1 MLALACLWQRLKHG
15 AIWVAML
22 QGRFALHYAR
32 TSGGVRPL
40 LAFRTAGG
48 ALIPALA
55 DAPALSP
62 EQVRER
68 FARLHRLPIEGL
80 GLGYRVQGGAL
91 GAVARASAAG
101 GAAGQGVAAGPKPD
115 PAPDP
120 AGSPAAGAQK
130 RGRSVAVAVQEMHAL
145 PADGLL
151 AGELAT

>member
-1 MLALACLWQRLKHG
+1 
-15 AIWVAML
+15 ML

-48 ALIPALA
+48 ALIPALT

-68 FARLHRLPIEGL
+68 FARLHRLPVEGL

-91 GAVARASAAG
+91 EAGAGASAVGGASAEA
-101 GAAGQGVAAGPKPD
+101 GAAGQGMSTGPKPD
-115 PAPDP
+115 PDPDP

-130 RGRSVAVAVQEMHAL
+130 RGRSVAVAVQEMQAL

>member
-1 MLALACLWQRLKHG
+1 
-15 AIWVAML
+15 ML

-40 LAFRTAGG
+40 LAFRMAGG

-68 FARLHRLPIEGL
+68 FARLHRLPVEGL
-80 GLGYRVQGGAL
+80 GLGCRVQGGAL
-91 GAVARASAAG
+91 DAVASASAAGGASAEG
-101 GAAGQGVAAGPKPD
+101 GAAGQGVSARPKPD
-115 PAPDP
+115 PDPDP

-130 RGRSVAVAVQEMHAL
+130 RGRTMAVAVQEMQAL
-145 PADGLL
+145 PVDGLL
-151 AGELAT
+151 AGELAKHA